1 MTYNY
6 EKSIVTKSFSKS
18 HAMTGYRIGW
28 VIAEPSIIEKMSKL
42 QALSLTNVSEPIQ
55 YVALQALKAFD
66 TSENTEIIKSRLEAL
81 S

>member
-1 MTYNY
+1 
-6 EKSIVTKSFSKS
+6 
-18 HAMTGYRIGW
+18 MTGYRIGY

-55 YVALQALKAFD
+55 YVALQALKAD

-81 S
+81 LKLQKISV